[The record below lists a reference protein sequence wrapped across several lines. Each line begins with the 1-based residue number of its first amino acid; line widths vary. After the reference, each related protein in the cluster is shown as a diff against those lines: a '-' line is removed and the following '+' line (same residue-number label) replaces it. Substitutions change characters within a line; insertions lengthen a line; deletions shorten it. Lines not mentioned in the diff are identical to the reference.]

1 MEIKR
6 DHILTGSFCALGCE
20 ILYGLSYIF
29 TKQVTAEVSAL
40 SLLGW
45 RFLLAFIVM
54 SILAGTGFIKIR
66 LKGRS
71 VKPLLWIALF
81 SPRIYFI
88 GETFGIS
95 HTTAQKAE
103 LFLRVFRLHQICTK
117 GVPENMNPFASLIIT
132 YLVGAAVAFI
142 MFLILGDSRDILT
155 ELKKANWTSF
165 VLGIV
170 LVGLEVGFIY
180 AYKAGWKVSAA
191 QIVTSSILG
200 VILII
205 VGYVGYK
212 EAITWNKIVGVIV
225 CLAGLGLINL
235 K

>member
-1 MEIKR
+1 
-6 DHILTGSFCALGCE
+6 
-20 ILYGLSYIF
+20 
-29 TKQVTAEVSAL
+29 
-40 SLLGW
+40 
-45 RFLLAFIVM
+45 
-54 SILAGTGFIKIR
+54 
-66 LKGRS
+66 
-71 VKPLLWIALF
+71 
-81 SPRIYFI
+81 
-88 GETFGIS
+88 
-95 HTTAQKAE
+95 
-103 LFLRVFRLHQICTK
+103 
-117 GVPENMNPFASLIIT
+117 
-132 YLVGAAVAFI
+132 

-205 VGYVGYK
+205 VGYK
-212 EAITWNKIVGVIV
+212 EAITWNKMVGVIV

>member
-1 MEIKR
+1 
-6 DHILTGSFCALGCE
+6 
-20 ILYGLSYIF
+20 
-29 TKQVTAEVSAL
+29 
-40 SLLGW
+40 
-45 RFLLAFIVM
+45 
-54 SILAGTGFIKIR
+54 
-66 LKGRS
+66 
-71 VKPLLWIALF
+71 
-81 SPRIYFI
+81 
-88 GETFGIS
+88 
-95 HTTAQKAE
+95 
-103 LFLRVFRLHQICTK
+103 
-117 GVPENMNPFASLIIT
+117 MNPFASLIIT

-200 VILII
+200 VIIII

>member
-81 SPRIYFI
+81 SPGIYFI
-88 GETFGIS
+88 GDDYRRQRAGHS
-95 HTTAQKAE
+95 
-103 LFLRVFRLHQICTK
+103 VFAVCSEYSA
-117 GVPENMNPFASLIIT
+117 GYEN
-132 YLVGAAVAFI
+132 
-142 MFLILGDSRDILT
+142 R
-155 ELKKANWTSF
+155 
-165 VLGIV
+165 
-170 LVGLEVGFIY
+170 
-180 AYKAGWKVSAA
+180 
-191 QIVTSSILG
+191 
-200 VILII
+200 
-205 VGYVGYK
+205 
-212 EAITWNKIVGVIV
+212 
-225 CLAGLGLINL
+225 
-235 K
+235 

>member
-1 MEIKR
+1 MFYYVWPV
-6 DHILTGSFCALGCE
+6 LLVV
-20 ILYGLSYIF
+20 LSNTVY
-29 TKQVTAEVSAL
+29 
-40 SLLGW
+40 
-45 RFLLAFIVM
+45 
-54 SILAGTGFIKIR
+54 
-66 LKGRS
+66 
-71 VKPLLWIALF
+71 
-81 SPRIYFI
+81 
-88 GETFGIS
+88 
-95 HTTAQKAE
+95 
-103 LFLRVFRLHQICTK
+103 QICTK

-132 YLVGAAVAFI
+132 YLVGATVAFI

-170 LVGLEVGFIY
+170 FVWLEVGFIY

-191 QIVTSSILG
+191 KIVTSSILG
-200 VILII
+200 VILIV

-212 EAITWNKIVGVIV
+212 EAITWNKNKIVGVII

>member
-1 MEIKR
+1 
-6 DHILTGSFCALGCE
+6 
-20 ILYGLSYIF
+20 
-29 TKQVTAEVSAL
+29 
-40 SLLGW
+40 
-45 RFLLAFIVM
+45 
-54 SILAGTGFIKIR
+54 
-66 LKGRS
+66 
-71 VKPLLWIALF
+71 
-81 SPRIYFI
+81 
-88 GETFGIS
+88 
-95 HTTAQKAE
+95 
-103 LFLRVFRLHQICTK
+103 
-117 GVPENMNPFASLIIT
+117 MNPFVSLIIT

>member
-1 MEIKR
+1 
-6 DHILTGSFCALGCE
+6 
-20 ILYGLSYIF
+20 
-29 TKQVTAEVSAL
+29 
-40 SLLGW
+40 
-45 RFLLAFIVM
+45 
-54 SILAGTGFIKIR
+54 
-66 LKGRS
+66 
-71 VKPLLWIALF
+71 
-81 SPRIYFI
+81 
-88 GETFGIS
+88 
-95 HTTAQKAE
+95 
-103 LFLRVFRLHQICTK
+103 
-117 GVPENMNPFASLIIT
+117 
-132 YLVGAAVAFI
+132 

-180 AYKAGWKVSAA
+180 AYKAGWKVGAA

-212 EAITWNKIVGVIV
+212 EAITWNKIVGVIL

>member
-1 MEIKR
+1 
-6 DHILTGSFCALGCE
+6 
-20 ILYGLSYIF
+20 
-29 TKQVTAEVSAL
+29 
-40 SLLGW
+40 
-45 RFLLAFIVM
+45 
-54 SILAGTGFIKIR
+54 
-66 LKGRS
+66 
-71 VKPLLWIALF
+71 
-81 SPRIYFI
+81 
-88 GETFGIS
+88 
-95 HTTAQKAE
+95 
-103 LFLRVFRLHQICTK
+103 
-117 GVPENMNPFASLIIT
+117 MNPFASLIIT

-180 AYKAGWKVSAA
+180 AYKVGWKVSAA

>member
-1 MEIKR
+1 MV
-6 DHILTGSFCALGCE
+6 
-20 ILYGLSYIF
+20 LSNTVY
-29 TKQVTAEVSAL
+29 
-40 SLLGW
+40 
-45 RFLLAFIVM
+45 
-54 SILAGTGFIKIR
+54 
-66 LKGRS
+66 
-71 VKPLLWIALF
+71 
-81 SPRIYFI
+81 
-88 GETFGIS
+88 
-95 HTTAQKAE
+95 
-103 LFLRVFRLHQICTK
+103 QICTK

-132 YLVGAAVAFI
+132 YLVGATVAFI

-170 LVGLEVGFIY
+170 LVWLEVGFIY

-191 QIVTSSILG
+191 KIVTSSILG
-200 VILII
+200 VILIV

-212 EAITWNKIVGVIV
+212 EAITWNKNKIVGVII

>member
-1 MEIKR
+1 MFYYVWPV
-6 DHILTGSFCALGCE
+6 LLVV
-20 ILYGLSYIF
+20 LSNTVY
-29 TKQVTAEVSAL
+29 
-40 SLLGW
+40 
-45 RFLLAFIVM
+45 
-54 SILAGTGFIKIR
+54 
-66 LKGRS
+66 
-71 VKPLLWIALF
+71 
-81 SPRIYFI
+81 
-88 GETFGIS
+88 
-95 HTTAQKAE
+95 
-103 LFLRVFRLHQICTK
+103 QICTK

-132 YLVGAAVAFI
+132 YLVGATVAFI

-170 LVGLEVGFIY
+170 LVWLEVGFIY

-191 QIVTSSILG
+191 KIVTSSILG
-200 VILII
+200 VILIV

-212 EAITWNKIVGVIV
+212 EAITWNKNKIVGVII

>member
-1 MEIKR
+1 
-6 DHILTGSFCALGCE
+6 
-20 ILYGLSYIF
+20 
-29 TKQVTAEVSAL
+29 
-40 SLLGW
+40 
-45 RFLLAFIVM
+45 
-54 SILAGTGFIKIR
+54 
-66 LKGRS
+66 
-71 VKPLLWIALF
+71 
-81 SPRIYFI
+81 
-88 GETFGIS
+88 
-95 HTTAQKAE
+95 
-103 LFLRVFRLHQICTK
+103 
-117 GVPENMNPFASLIIT
+117 MNPFASLIIT

-180 AYKAGWKVSAA
+180 AYKASWKVSAA

>member
-1 MEIKR
+1 
-6 DHILTGSFCALGCE
+6 
-20 ILYGLSYIF
+20 
-29 TKQVTAEVSAL
+29 
-40 SLLGW
+40 
-45 RFLLAFIVM
+45 
-54 SILAGTGFIKIR
+54 
-66 LKGRS
+66 
-71 VKPLLWIALF
+71 
-81 SPRIYFI
+81 
-88 GETFGIS
+88 
-95 HTTAQKAE
+95 
-103 LFLRVFRLHQICTK
+103 
-117 GVPENMNPFASLIIT
+117 MNPFASLIIT

-142 MFLILGDSRDILT
+142 MFLILGDSRDLLT

>member
-1 MEIKR
+1 MEK
-6 DHILTGSFCALGCE
+6 H
-20 ILYGLSYIF
+20 
-29 TKQVTAEVSAL
+29 SAL
-40 SLLGW
+40 
-45 RFLLAFIVM
+45 V
-54 SILAGTGFIKIR
+54 IL
-66 LKGRS
+66 
-71 VKPLLWIALF
+71 P
-81 SPRIYFI
+81 
-88 GETFGIS
+88 
-95 HTTAQKAE
+95 HQKAE

-132 YLVGAAVAFI
+132 YLVGVAVAFI

-212 EAITWNKIVGVIV
+212 EAITWNKIVGDIV

>member
-1 MEIKR
+1 MISSGDIISGLKNQNR
-6 DHILTGSFCALGCE
+6 RGADYGNQKGSYTNRKFLCSWMAFPAD
-20 ILYGLSYIF
+20 IYSYEYI
-29 TKQVTAEVSAL
+29 
-40 SLLGW
+40 
-45 RFLLAFIVM
+45 
-54 SILAGTGFIKIR
+54 
-66 LKGRS
+66 
-71 VKPLLWIALF
+71 
-81 SPRIYFI
+81 
-88 GETFGIS
+88 
-95 HTTAQKAE
+95 
-103 LFLRVFRLHQICTK
+103 
-117 GVPENMNPFASLIIT
+117 
-132 YLVGAAVAFI
+132 
-142 MFLILGDSRDILT
+142 SRDILT

>member
-1 MEIKR
+1 
-6 DHILTGSFCALGCE
+6 
-20 ILYGLSYIF
+20 
-29 TKQVTAEVSAL
+29 
-40 SLLGW
+40 
-45 RFLLAFIVM
+45 
-54 SILAGTGFIKIR
+54 
-66 LKGRS
+66 
-71 VKPLLWIALF
+71 
-81 SPRIYFI
+81 
-88 GETFGIS
+88 
-95 HTTAQKAE
+95 
-103 LFLRVFRLHQICTK
+103 
-117 GVPENMNPFASLIIT
+117 
-132 YLVGAAVAFI
+132 

-170 LVGLEVGFIY
+170 LVWLEVGFIY

-200 VILII
+200 VILIV

-212 EAITWNKIVGVIV
+212 EAITWNKNKIVGVII

>member
-1 MEIKR
+1 
-6 DHILTGSFCALGCE
+6 
-20 ILYGLSYIF
+20 
-29 TKQVTAEVSAL
+29 
-40 SLLGW
+40 
-45 RFLLAFIVM
+45 
-54 SILAGTGFIKIR
+54 
-66 LKGRS
+66 
-71 VKPLLWIALF
+71 
-81 SPRIYFI
+81 
-88 GETFGIS
+88 
-95 HTTAQKAE
+95 
-103 LFLRVFRLHQICTK
+103 
-117 GVPENMNPFASLIIT
+117 MNPFAYLIIT

>member
-1 MEIKR
+1 MAFPAGI
-6 DHILTGSFCALGCE
+6 
-20 ILYGLSYIF
+20 YSYEYI
-29 TKQVTAEVSAL
+29 
-40 SLLGW
+40 
-45 RFLLAFIVM
+45 
-54 SILAGTGFIKIR
+54 
-66 LKGRS
+66 
-71 VKPLLWIALF
+71 
-81 SPRIYFI
+81 
-88 GETFGIS
+88 
-95 HTTAQKAE
+95 
-103 LFLRVFRLHQICTK
+103 
-117 GVPENMNPFASLIIT
+117 
-132 YLVGAAVAFI
+132 
-142 MFLILGDSRDILT
+142 SRDILT

-170 LVGLEVGFIY
+170 RVGLEVGFIY

-205 VGYVGYK
+205 VGYK

>member
-1 MEIKR
+1 MFYYVWPV
-6 DHILTGSFCALGCE
+6 LLVV
-20 ILYGLSYIF
+20 LSNTVY
-29 TKQVTAEVSAL
+29 
-40 SLLGW
+40 
-45 RFLLAFIVM
+45 
-54 SILAGTGFIKIR
+54 
-66 LKGRS
+66 
-71 VKPLLWIALF
+71 
-81 SPRIYFI
+81 
-88 GETFGIS
+88 
-95 HTTAQKAE
+95 
-103 LFLRVFRLHQICTK
+103 QICTK

-132 YLVGAAVAFI
+132 YLVGATVAFI

-170 LVGLEVGFIY
+170 LVWLEVGFIY

-200 VILII
+200 VILIV

-212 EAITWNKIVGVIV
+212 EAITWNKNKIVGVII
-225 CLAGLGLINL
+225 CLAELGLINL

>member
-1 MEIKR
+1 
-6 DHILTGSFCALGCE
+6 
-20 ILYGLSYIF
+20 
-29 TKQVTAEVSAL
+29 
-40 SLLGW
+40 
-45 RFLLAFIVM
+45 
-54 SILAGTGFIKIR
+54 
-66 LKGRS
+66 
-71 VKPLLWIALF
+71 
-81 SPRIYFI
+81 
-88 GETFGIS
+88 
-95 HTTAQKAE
+95 
-103 LFLRVFRLHQICTK
+103 
-117 GVPENMNPFASLIIT
+117 
-132 YLVGAAVAFI
+132 

-212 EAITWNKIVGVIV
+212 EAITLNKIVGVIV

>member
-1 MEIKR
+1 MAFPAGI
-6 DHILTGSFCALGCE
+6 
-20 ILYGLSYIF
+20 YSYEYI
-29 TKQVTAEVSAL
+29 
-40 SLLGW
+40 
-45 RFLLAFIVM
+45 
-54 SILAGTGFIKIR
+54 
-66 LKGRS
+66 
-71 VKPLLWIALF
+71 
-81 SPRIYFI
+81 
-88 GETFGIS
+88 
-95 HTTAQKAE
+95 
-103 LFLRVFRLHQICTK
+103 
-117 GVPENMNPFASLIIT
+117 
-132 YLVGAAVAFI
+132 
-142 MFLILGDSRDILT
+142 SRDILT

-170 LVGLEVGFIY
+170 RVGLEVGFIY

-212 EAITWNKIVGVIV
+212 EAITWNNIVGVIV

>member
-1 MEIKR
+1 M
-6 DHILTGSFCALGCE
+6 
-20 ILYGLSYIF
+20 
-29 TKQVTAEVSAL
+29 
-40 SLLGW
+40 
-45 RFLLAFIVM
+45 
-54 SILAGTGFIKIR
+54 
-66 LKGRS
+66 
-71 VKPLLWIALF
+71 
-81 SPRIYFI
+81 
-88 GETFGIS
+88 
-95 HTTAQKAE
+95 
-103 LFLRVFRLHQICTK
+103 RVFRLHQICTK

-205 VGYVGYK
+205 VGYVGYVGYK

>member
-1 MEIKR
+1 
-6 DHILTGSFCALGCE
+6 
-20 ILYGLSYIF
+20 
-29 TKQVTAEVSAL
+29 
-40 SLLGW
+40 
-45 RFLLAFIVM
+45 
-54 SILAGTGFIKIR
+54 
-66 LKGRS
+66 
-71 VKPLLWIALF
+71 
-81 SPRIYFI
+81 
-88 GETFGIS
+88 
-95 HTTAQKAE
+95 
-103 LFLRVFRLHQICTK
+103 
-117 GVPENMNPFASLIIT
+117 MNPFASLIIT

-180 AYKAGWKVSAA
+180 AYKAGWKVSAV

>member
-1 MEIKR
+1 MFYYVWPV
-6 DHILTGSFCALGCE
+6 LLVV
-20 ILYGLSYIF
+20 LSNTVY
-29 TKQVTAEVSAL
+29 
-40 SLLGW
+40 
-45 RFLLAFIVM
+45 
-54 SILAGTGFIKIR
+54 
-66 LKGRS
+66 
-71 VKPLLWIALF
+71 
-81 SPRIYFI
+81 
-88 GETFGIS
+88 
-95 HTTAQKAE
+95 
-103 LFLRVFRLHQICTK
+103 QICTK

-132 YLVGAAVAFI
+132 YLVGATVAFI

-170 LVGLEVGFIY
+170 LVWLEVGFIY

-200 VILII
+200 VILIV

-212 EAITWNKIVGVIV
+212 EAITWNKNKIVGVII
-225 CLAGLGLINL
+225 CLVELGLINL

>member
-1 MEIKR
+1 MFYYVWPV
-6 DHILTGSFCALGCE
+6 LLVV
-20 ILYGLSYIF
+20 LSNTVY
-29 TKQVTAEVSAL
+29 
-40 SLLGW
+40 
-45 RFLLAFIVM
+45 
-54 SILAGTGFIKIR
+54 
-66 LKGRS
+66 
-71 VKPLLWIALF
+71 
-81 SPRIYFI
+81 
-88 GETFGIS
+88 
-95 HTTAQKAE
+95 
-103 LFLRVFRLHQICTK
+103 QICTN

-132 YLVGAAVAFI
+132 YLVGATVAFI

-170 LVGLEVGFIY
+170 LVWLEVGFIY

-191 QIVTSSILG
+191 KIVTSSILG
-200 VILII
+200 VILIV

-212 EAITWNKIVGVIV
+212 EAITWNKNKIVGVII

>member
-1 MEIKR
+1 
-6 DHILTGSFCALGCE
+6 
-20 ILYGLSYIF
+20 
-29 TKQVTAEVSAL
+29 
-40 SLLGW
+40 
-45 RFLLAFIVM
+45 
-54 SILAGTGFIKIR
+54 
-66 LKGRS
+66 
-71 VKPLLWIALF
+71 
-81 SPRIYFI
+81 
-88 GETFGIS
+88 
-95 HTTAQKAE
+95 
-103 LFLRVFRLHQICTK
+103 
-117 GVPENMNPFASLIIT
+117 MNPFASLIIT

-170 LVGLEVGFIY
+170 LVGLAVGFIY